1 MPLPYWYSDFGQW
14 FWFIVSTFRAQFQE
28 NRSIFNT
35 PNARIANASVM
46 KGSIKYKKPQ
56 TQTSVVKRIECTDRG
71 SIDKLDDTH

>member
-1 MPLPYWYSDFGQW
+1 MDNITGFDNAIFYYL
-14 FWFIVSTFRAQFQE
+14 STFRAQFQE

-46 KGSIKYKKPQ
+46 KGSIKYKKPK
-56 TQTSVVKRIECTDRG
+56 TQTSVEKRIESTDRG